1 MISVILYE
9 NNFNCSGLPHL
20 AVSNSTPPPS
30 TSPLS
35 IKVKS
40 EPASPPRDHHPHNS
54 IITGGGGGGGGGSG
68 GGGGLGSNNSNQT
81 TTITMGNSLLNQNS
95 LLQHPQ
101 HLLLN
106 SRPSSTGHLTPNS
119 GKCWSW
125 KY

>member
-1 MISVILYE
+1 MYLDSSFCDLCVTLKHIY
-9 NNFNCSGLPHL
+9 FSGLPHL

-40 EPASPPRDHHPHNS
+40 EPASPPRDHHQHNT
-54 IITGGGGGGGGGSG
+54 IITGGGGGGGSSGGGSG
-68 GGGGLGSNNSNQT
+68 SNSNQT
-81 TTITMGNSLLNQNS
+81 TTITMGNNLLNQNS

-101 HLLLN
+101 HLLLS

-119 GKCWSW
+119 G
-125 KY
+125 

>member
-1 MISVILYE
+1 MTFKHIY
-9 NNFNCSGLPHL
+9 FSGLPHL

-40 EPASPPRDHHPHNS
+40 EPASPPHHHQHNT
-54 IITGGGGGGGGGSG
+54 IITGGGGGGNSGGGSG
-68 GGGGLGSNNSNQT
+68 SNSNQT

-101 HLLLN
+101 HLLLS

-119 GKCWSW
+119 G
-125 KY
+125 